1 MPTLDSVIDEIKPV
15 VRRATICV
23 RGDLVDRIRQLTA
36 QAKEQARA
44 DEESN
49 EPDQAPELWAQ
60 VAELREQAKAHE
72 HEFTFASIGVRA
84 WTDLAAEHPP
94 TDEQRKDYAA
104 VRQLLDHNPETF
116 PAAAMGASCTHIDGD
131 PAEADHDTFLR
142 LQRKIT
148 LSAWQRLWK
157 ACWAANTEADD
168 LGKSVAATA
177 PMRPSATSSTTAANG
192 ASPDRSSSAGS

>member
-23 RGDLVDRIRQLTA
+23 RGDLVDRIRQLA
-36 QAKEQARA
+36 VQAKEQARA

-49 EPDQAPELWAQ
+49 EPDRAPELWAQ

-84 WTDLAAEHPP
+84 WGDLAAEYPP
-94 TDEQRKDYAA
+94 TEEQRKSYAA
-104 VRQLLDHNPETF
+104 MMQLLDHNPKTF
-116 PAAAMGASCTHIDGD
+116 PAAAMGASCTHIDGE
-131 PAEADHDTFLR
+131 PAEASHDSFLR
-142 LQRKIT
+142 LERKVT
-148 LSAWQRLWK
+148 RDAWQRLWE
-157 ACWAANTEADD
+157 ACYAANTEADD

-177 PMRPSATSSTTAANG
+177 PMRPSPPSSTTAANG